1 VLVAVVALAVVLG
14 VGFGWRH
21 HHNAEASIKL
31 EGDATESADAPALV
45 DVARVG
51 YSDRTA
57 ALELPG
63 EARAWYES
71 TIYARCSGYIG
82 KWMVD
87 IGDKVKEG
95 QTLAVIQT
103 PELDDQLKS
112 AEAKVAADKSLVT
125 VAEANLTFAKSSN
138 ERWATSPKGVVS
150 LQEQEEKKSEY
161 LSAAARLMASQSQ
174 VDSELAQLKQEVGA
188 GDEPKQL
195 EGADN
200 VSEIRAVPADEPAEG
215 KQA

>member
-1 VLVAVVALAVVLG
+1 MHTNEHDPQVHHDEHHVAVKSSPGTGRNVLVAVVALAVVLG

-21 HHNAEASIKL
+21 HHNAEASMKL
-31 EGDATESADAPALV
+31 EGDATESAEAPALV
-45 DVARVG
+45 EVVRVG
-51 YSDRTA
+51 FSDRTA
-57 ALELPG
+57 VLELPG

-112 AEAKVAADKSLVT
+112 AEAKVASDKSLVT
-125 VAEANLTFAKSSN
+125 VARGE
-138 ERWATSPKGVVS
+138 PYIC
-150 LQEQEEKKSEY
+150 QEFQ
-161 LSAAARLMASQSQ
+161 
-174 VDSELAQLKQEVGA
+174 
-188 GDEPKQL
+188 
-195 EGADN
+195 
-200 VSEIRAVPADEPAEG
+200 
-215 KQA
+215 